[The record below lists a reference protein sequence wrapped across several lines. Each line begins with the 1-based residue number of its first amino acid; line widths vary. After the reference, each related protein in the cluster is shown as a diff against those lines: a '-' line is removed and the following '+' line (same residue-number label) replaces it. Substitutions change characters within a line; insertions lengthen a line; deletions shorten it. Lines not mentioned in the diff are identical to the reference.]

1 MLLIVFTNC
10 VYALL
15 VITTYIMLMLLTLFI
30 EGVYELMEFMKGAY
44 MLLF

>member
-1 MLLIVFTNC
+1 MLLIVFTNR

-30 EGVYELMEFMKGAY
+30 EGVYELMEFMKGAC